1 MIHSYNARRVV
12 SHVVALFAIFLLA
25 LGFTTAAH
33 PQSARTSKKFQNYL
47 VPRRSIQI
55 HDGFGINSD
64 LPRDPYVPWNRWWW
78 TRIFDAGIS
87 FIRIGQ
93 YENSSDPTSWDWVE
107 RKRGEYSIAQEV
119 DDQIDSL
126 VENGVHIEI
135 QLLYGNP
142 LYTSPAGRA
151 PQTVTPAPGARSAAS
166 RSVTRCSRT
175 TRSSPRRATRRA
187 RIR

>member
-1 MIHSYNARRVV
+1 MTFGPPARFMEMIHSYNARRVV

-93 YENSSDPTSWDWVE
+93 YENSSDPTSWDWSSANAE
-107 RKRGEYSIAQEV
+107 NTQSLRKSTTR
-119 DDQIDSL
+119 L
-126 VENGVHIEI
+126 T
-135 QLLYGNP
+135 LWWK
-142 LYTSPAGRA
+142 
-151 PQTVTPAPGARSAAS
+151 TPCTS
-166 RSVTRCSRT
+166 RSSCSTETLFTLHLRDALH
-175 TRSSPRRATRRA
+175 RR
-187 RIR
+187 